1 MTATYMIFSAVLAV
15 ALLVT
20 AVAVVAYRAG
30 RLRAERV
37 GALLQRRY
45 MRIVTVLARV
55 LVLVASSSYGADRAL
70 LERLVAENGVDRW
83 LLRRVRL
90 TGGYTRARYLS
101 LIASLPV
108 GPHVVKR
115 VSRYARSRNRYV
127 RFYTLMVRV
136 VSDPSQALKTMAGYR
151 EPFTGFEVAEIM
163 AMLRRGLFPVAYG
176 PLLES
181 PVRNLRV
188 IGLNIVRQFGI
199 EEAERALLRMVGN
212 DPVSELCLS
221 IIHI

>member
-1 MTATYMIFSAVLAV
+1 MM
-15 ALLVT
+15 
-20 AVAVVAYRAG
+20 
-30 RLRAERV
+30 
-37 GALLQRRY
+37 
-45 MRIVTVLARV
+45 
-55 LVLVASSSYGADRAL
+55 
-70 LERLVAENGVDRW
+70 
-83 LLRRVRL
+83 
-90 TGGYTRARYLS
+90 
-101 LIASLPV
+101 
-108 GPHVVKR
+108 
-115 VSRYARSRNRYV
+115 
-127 RFYTLMVRV
+127 RV

-212 DPVSELCLS
+212 DPVSELCHEAIYTLASMHLPITRREIVRRVWSMDRGERKALCRRLAVRVTRLQPSAVSSTTTRRVTS
-221 IIHI
+221 IRSCRHTKEVSHATDRDNIVGPVSSGALCGCGRSAIFRACRAGT